1 MYVLSVI
8 SFASCICSFFI
19 TELSFFF
26 LSPRSSYI
34 YIALHN
40 LSNDDFF
47 VVALAEK
54 KKRKEDVYI
63 YLFSSFV

>member
-26 LSPRSSYI
+26 LFPRSFYI

-47 VVALAEK
+47 CCCSGGK